1 VLPKRDL
8 HSFRVHKI
16 YIYSRWKYG
25 AGRQDALECALL
37 SYGMEM
43 EDARGRTKHALG
55 YLKALQA
62 QNKFALACVKG
73 QVNYKRVLIEVVL

>member
-1 VLPKRDL
+1 
-8 HSFRVHKI
+8 
-16 YIYSRWKYG
+16 
-25 AGRQDALECALL
+25 
-37 SYGMEM
+37 MEM

-73 QVNYKRVLIEVVL
+73 QVNYEGVLIGDFSIKRTPGVDNNNVLYSCR

>member
-1 VLPKRDL
+1 
-8 HSFRVHKI
+8 
-16 YIYSRWKYG
+16 
-25 AGRQDALECALL
+25 
-37 SYGMEM
+37 MEM

-73 QVNYKRVLIEVVL
+73 QVNYKEFLIKDFSLFYEKNPRCS